1 MAITKKRRKWTAIAA
16 ISLFVVVV
24 LGGLMPLASK
34 SSNCS
39 GNSAAMAACG
49 SIDTALSIVAS
60 ERKAN
65 SIDLSTLTV
74 SEREVFG
81 QIAGLRWLGD
91 AKVLVKLRLDFDSTN
106 EVVLAVCN
114 QAFRNVPQKL
124 IGQAP
129 PTHAAL
135 IQNRGVVLLPV
146 DEFHHLDLPGFVDV
160 RSLAETSDVKT
171 QDGNLD
177 E

>member
-1 MAITKKRRKWTAIAA
+1 MALTNTQRRRVAIAGV
-16 ISLFVVVV
+16 SLLAVVVF
-24 LGGLMPLASK
+24 GGLLPLASK
-34 SSNCS
+34 SSNCG

-49 SIDTALSIVAS
+49 SIDTALSIIAS

-65 SIDLSTLTV
+65 SIDFSTLTV

-129 PTHAAL
+129 TTHAAL

-171 QDGNLD
+171 QDGSLD